1 MPIKRPYGAH
11 TGPMQIGNLT
21 FGSLGLGF
29 RRFEALRF
37 EAFVIIISIMTII
50 IIIIIIILLIIIV
63 IKIIIIIIV
72 VIIILTGTTRW
83 LGLYPGRWAPPR
95 SPLLRRR
102 PGRDAPS
109 DLPTG
114 YGLGFA
120 GTRMGCSVWP
130 R

>member
-50 IIIIIIILLIIIV
+50 II
-63 IKIIIIIIV
+63 
-72 VIIILTGTTRW
+72 TNNSR
-83 LGLYPGRWAPPR
+83 LGRTIGSL
-95 SPLLRRR
+95 
-102 PGRDAPS
+102 
-109 DLPTG
+109 
-114 YGLGFA
+114 
-120 GTRMGCSVWP
+120 CI
-130 R
+130 